1 MTKIMAC
8 FTFCQNL
15 LRERMIVAFL
25 LIDLPVQFFFIQKM
39 LLIIR
44 HRKANKQC
52 GDADQT
58 FTQHLG
64 KSGSVDIHSF

>member
-39 LLIIR
+39 LLTILPELKR
-44 HRKANKQC
+44 MEKKN
-52 GDADQT
+52 GEADRPMEYFKT
-58 FTQHLG
+58 R
-64 KSGSVDIHSF
+64 